1 MISQGSSHRFPRS
14 YKEGR
19 LLRLLAGDLPGHWV
33 EQASASRARFVPV
46 NGGPVIDV
54 KERVDRRFL
63 GHNEI
68 AQFEVRA
75 PASGSGTAR
84 LQIRHTGRMRRDG
97 VKVTVAEGN
106 ESVGALADAIEGDR
120 PFVTA
125 VTPLDFTRYDVK
137 RASGEWVANVE
148 LMGASF
154 VSLALPPMRSY
165 IRLHPDQRA
174 ALVDSFAA
182 LLNVIRQQG

>member
-1 MISQGSSHRFPRS
+1 VISQGQRPRLPRS
-14 YKEGR
+14 YQAGR
-19 LLRLLAGDLPGHWV
+19 LLRLLAGDLPEHWV
-33 EQASASRARFVPV
+33 DQAGASRARFVPV

-75 PASGSGTAR
+75 PAGDTSPAR
-84 LQIRHTGRMRRDG
+84 LQILHTGRFKRGG
-97 VKVTVAEGN
+97 VMVTVT
-106 ESVGALADAIEGDR
+106 EGDEPVR
-120 PFVTA
+120 SLAAQIEQDGAFVNA
-125 VTPLDFTRYDVK
+125 VTPLDFTRFDVRRGK
-137 RASGEWVANVE
+137 GEWVATVE

-165 IRLHPDQRA
+165 VRLHSDQRM
-174 ALVDSFAA
+174 ALVDS
-182 LLNVIRQQG
+182 LTSLVRRLSGR